1 MGVGGNTY
9 QVEVVNARIDM
20 DNNTAVT
27 RMVRMDP
34 KTMRITMMRM
44 TTMMKMITMMMVK
57 TMMIKITT
65 QLTVEN
71 QTLGKR
77 RMME

>member
-34 KTMRITMMRM
+34 KTTRTKMMGITI
-44 TTMMKMITMMMVK
+44 MMKMMTMMMVK
-57 TMMIKITT
+57 TMMTKIPT
-65 QLTVEN
+65 QLTVKN
-71 QTLGKR
+71 QTMEKG
-77 RMME
+77 RMTE